1 MRNPARN
8 PATLLKLGAAVTLVL
23 VSLLIPA
30 KAQAFTI
37 CQHYSDGCT
46 ICDFY
51 GKDFTDWQG
60 SMEWCRGGPL

>member
-1 MRNPARN
+1 MRN

-30 KAQAFTI
+30 KAQAFTV
-37 CQHYSDGCT
+37 CNHYSDGCT

-51 GKDFTDWQG
+51 GKDYTDYQG
-60 SMEWCRGGPL
+60 SVEWCTGGPV